1 MEEAHTAELRCS
13 LQYKVERKE
22 GSGKDEIPRKVTI
35 FHTALQERIRQIQS
49 KQSALLRGSLVLR
62 VMMFTRTCG
71 LFGSYSCGES

>member
-1 MEEAHTAELRCS
+1 MEEAHTAELRFS
-13 LQYKVERKE
+13 LQYKGERKE

-49 KQSALLRGSLVLR
+49 KQSALLRGSLVLH
-62 VMMFTRTCG
+62 VMMFTMTCG